1 MDCQKLEKIKSEALK
16 AAQFCQKYRQLGNGH
31 MVEFFTANLYEKI
44 LSQSAAEQLQVI
56 NTLLLI
62 EKRIR

>member
-1 MDCQKLEKIKSEALK
+1 MDCQKLEKIKSEALR
-16 AAQFCQKYRQLGNGH
+16 AAQFCQKYRQFGNGH
-31 MVEFFTANLYEKI
+31 MVEFFTANLFEKI